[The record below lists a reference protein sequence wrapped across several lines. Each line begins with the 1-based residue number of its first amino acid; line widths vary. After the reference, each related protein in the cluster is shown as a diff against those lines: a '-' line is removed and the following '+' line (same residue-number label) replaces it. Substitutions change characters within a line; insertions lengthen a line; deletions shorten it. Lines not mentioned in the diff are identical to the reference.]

1 MIEVIGVRELEEQKP
16 EWRELPK
23 NLRQVGE
30 NSRKRKIYMEDY
42 VVTYLGKLAK
52 PSQAYARGAILFGK
66 NYETEEGP
74 AIFINGA
81 VEAQNLELD
90 MDETIFNDKIWEEIL
105 QMGEQYFPGQQIVG
119 WFLSRIGFSV
129 EMNQK
134 IIHTHLK
141 NFPGDQKVLYMIDG
155 LENEDAIYLCE
166 NQQMKRQKGYYIYY
180 EKNSAMQEY
189 MIAAEGS
196 RIGEA
201 QEQEE
206 RKELRRDRKVV
217 NGYRRMSRYNQE
229 MKKQNRKIHVVR
241 AACLFLIFVM
251 GISILGQA
259 KKRWGGSEAEL
270 YVAETFRAI
279 QNVFGT
285 EKQNFVQ
292 EEVLIGENKS
302 ADGETSEENKAGKKE
317 NPSVTVGPPA
327 LDAKT
332 QDTSQGEETMAQPF
346 YYTVRKGDTL
356 AKISRKM
363 YATDK
368 YTKQIAWANDL
379 SDANEIYVGQQLLIP
394 SIGQ

>member
-30 NSRKRKIYMEDY
+30 NSGKRKIYMEDY

-90 MDETIFNDKIWEEIL
+90 MDETVFNDKIWEEIL

-217 NGYRRMSRYNQE
+217 SGYRRMSKYSQE

-327 LDAKT
+327 MDAKT

>member
-1 MIEVIGVRELEEQKP
+1 MIEVIGVRNLEEQKT

-30 NSRKRKIYMEDY
+30 NRGKRKIYIEDY

-105 QMGEQYFPGQQIVG
+105 QMGEQYFPGQQIMG

-155 LENEDAIYLCE
+155 LENEEAIYLCE

-189 MIAAEGS
+189 MIEVEGNRPS
-196 RIGEA
+196 ESQEREA
-201 QEQEE
+201 

-217 NGYRRMSRYNQE
+217 SGYRKMSKYSQE
-229 MKKQNRKIHVVR
+229 KKKQNRRIRVVR
-241 AACLFLIFVM
+241 AACLFLLFVM

-259 KKRWGGSEAEL
+259 KERWGGSGVEID
-270 YVAETFRAI
+270 VAETFRTI
-279 QNVFGT
+279 KDVFWS
-285 EKQNFVQ
+285 EKQNVVQ
-292 EEVLIGENKS
+292 EEVQIGENQS
-302 ADGETSEENKAGKKE
+302 AAGATVEENKAAEKE
-317 NPSVTVGPPA
+317 DSQVTVGPPA
-327 LDAKT
+327 VDAKT
-332 QDTSQGEETMAQPF
+332 TDASQEEETMAQPL

-379 SDANEIYVGQQLLIP
+379 TDANEIYVGQQLLIP

>member
-30 NSRKRKIYMEDY
+30 NSGKRKIYMEDY

-66 NYETEEGP
+66 NYETEEGS

-90 MDETIFNDKIWEEIL
+90 MDETVFNDKIWEEIL

-217 NGYRRMSRYNQE
+217 SGYRRMSKYSQE

-317 NPSVTVGPPA
+317 NLSVTVGPPA
-327 LDAKT
+327 MDAKT